1 MEIDARTIRR
11 ANANDSKKSRGQFF
25 TRANP
30 FRHAA
35 FRTWAAQAGLPNE
48 NVLEPFAGANHLI
61 DSLRLEGLCN
71 RFRAYDIEPA
81 HPQVVLLDTL
91 KDFPTGHRVCVTN
104 PPWLGKNSATR
115 RGYAYPSDKYDD
127 LYKHCLELCLR
138 NCDYVA
144 ALIPA
149 SFLQS
154 NLFFERLQSC
164 ILLQRTLF
172 TDTDNP
178 VCLALFSDQLFT
190 PIDLYND
197 HEHIGTLAQLQKFLP
212 RPKSCNTLA
221 GEKVRFNDPKGALGF
236 ISFDNTKAPSI
247 RFCHAEQL
255 KDYEIKESSRFI
267 TRIDCDFRGAELE
280 KIVARLNRRI
290 DSFRANTHDVFL
302 TPFKGIRQDGKYRR
316 RMKFSLARSFIHAL

>member
-1 MEIDARTIRR
+1 MKSTSHAIEG
-11 ANANDSKKSRGQFF
+11 DSKKARGQFF
-25 TRANP
+25 TRENP

-35 FRTWAAQAGLPNE
+35 FRQWAAQAGLPGE

-61 DSLRLEGLCN
+61 ESLRGEGLCN

-81 HPQVVLLDTL
+81 HPQVAPRDTL
-91 KDFPTGHRVCVTN
+91 KDFPTGHHVCVTN

-115 RGYAYPSDKYDD
+115 RGYAYPSNRYDD
-127 LYKHCLELCLR
+127 LYKHCLQLCLR
-138 NCDYVA
+138 HCRYVA

-149 SFLQS
+149 SYLQS
-154 NLFFERLQSC
+154 NLFFDRLQSC
-164 ILLQRTLF
+164 ILLQRALF

-178 VCLALFSDQLFT
+178 VCLALFNDKLFT
-190 PIDLYND
+190 SIDLYND
-197 HEHIGTLAQLQKFLP
+197 SEHIGTLAQLQEFLP
-212 RPKSCNTLA
+212 RRKSRNAIA
-221 GEKVRFNDPKGALGF
+221 GDAVRFNDPQGALGF

-247 RFCHAEQL
+247 RFCRAAQL

-267 TRIDCDFRGAELE
+267 TRISCDFRGADMD
-280 KIVARLNRRI
+280 KIIARLNRRI

-302 TPFKGIRQDGKYRR
+302 TPFKGIRRDGKYRR